1 MTVTIE
7 ILNDTALGF
16 LKNLEQLQVIRM
28 IKPESKKLT
37 KKKKFVAT
45 SIDTRGFKFNRD
57 EANER

>member
-16 LKNLEQLQVIRM
+16 LKNLEQLHVIRM

-37 KKKKFVAT
+37 KKKFVAT